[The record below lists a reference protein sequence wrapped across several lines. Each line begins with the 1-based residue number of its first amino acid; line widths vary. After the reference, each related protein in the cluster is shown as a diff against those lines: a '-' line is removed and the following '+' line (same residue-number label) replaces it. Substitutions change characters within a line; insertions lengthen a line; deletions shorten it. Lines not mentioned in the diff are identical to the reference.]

1 MNIWTK
7 LAEFAFIET
16 DRLLLRPLSYQDAED
31 FYAIASNPQNLEFIF
46 PSQSSLQ
53 ESQYVVA
60 NFFMKNPLGVWAICD
75 KEGQQMIG
83 SIKFEKL
90 DEIKQEAELGYFL
103 KKDYWGRGLMTECVK
118 EILFLSF
125 GEFDLKW
132 LSIVTHQE
140 NLASQRV
147 AQKAGF
153 RMYRQF
159 KGSDRYTR
167 KMRDYIEFRYE
178 RGDFYE

>member
-16 DRLLLRPLSYQDAED
+16 DRLLLRPFSYQDAED
-31 FYAIASNPQNLEFIF
+31 FYSIASNPQNLEFIF
-46 PSQSSLQ
+46 PSQSGLQ

-75 KEGQQMIG
+75 KESQQMIG

-90 DEIKQEAELGYFL
+90 DEIKKEAELGYFL
-103 KKDYWGRGLMTECVK
+103 RKDTWSQGFMTEVVK
-118 EILFLSF
+118 KLCQLSF
-125 GEFDLKW
+125 EEFGLKQ
-132 LSIVTHQE
+132 LVIITHLE
-140 NLASQRV
+140 NEASQKV
-147 AQKAGF
+147 ALKSGF
-153 RMYRQF
+153 SLFRQF

-167 KMRDYIEFRYE
+167 KMRDYLEFRFVKGE
-178 RGDFYE
+178 INE

>member
-1 MNIWTK
+1 
-7 LAEFAFIET
+7 
-16 DRLLLRPLSYQDAED
+16 
-31 FYAIASNPQNLEFIF
+31 
-46 PSQSSLQ
+46 
-53 ESQYVVA
+53 
-60 NFFMKNPLGVWAICD
+60 MKNPLGVWAICD
-75 KEGQQMIG
+75 KESQQMIG

-125 GEFDLKW
+125 SEFDLKR
-132 LSIVTHQE
+132 LSIVTHLE

-153 RMYRQF
+153 KMCRQF